1 MNRLLSAEIPDEHI
15 NKEDIAR
22 WLIENCSLYKTS
34 HGMSTKEAQRG
45 KLAAEGSDIDENKLK
60 TSEGKI
66 ITQRV
71 RYTVKQ
77 WTDNMCH
84 YLRNTMSY
92 CDARTLNEF
101 IGKPTVNIKSYAT
114 MMNVNK

>member
-1 MNRLLSAEIPDEHI
+1 
-15 NKEDIAR
+15 
-22 WLIENCSLYKTS
+22 
-34 HGMSTKEAQRG
+34 MSTKEAQRG

-60 TSEGKI
+60 TSEGKV

-77 WTDNMCH
+77 WTDNMRH

-92 CDARTLNEF
+92 CDARTLSEF
-101 IGKPTVNIKSYAT
+101 IGKPTVNIKSYGT
-114 MMNVNK
+114 MMSVNK